1 MNNDLNDVFEQD
13 DFILD
18 PKNDVVFQ
26 KLFGKKENEDILL
39 SFLNAVLGKQGN
51 DRIVSVDFIDKK
63 LNDEDILDEK
73 IGILDVRVKTN
84 EGTQINIEIQMIN
97 QYNMVKRTLFYWSKL
112 YTSQIKKG
120 GKYRELQ
127 KTITINILN
136 FDYIDI
142 EKFHTTYHLYED
154 EIKKMLTDILEVHF
168 IEIPK
173 FIKEQPN
180 ERDALHRW
188 LMFLI
193 KPNKAVLEVIE
204 MADPAI
210 RKAHNVLEILSR
222 DPETIRLA
230 ELRAK
235 AIMDEMDNIEGAREE
250 GKREG
255 REEGKREGKKEIA
268 FNLLSL
274 GFDILTV
281 SKGTGL
287 SEEEVKKI
295 KEEISK

>member
-1 MNNDLNDVFEQD
+1 MDNINKNYEQD

-39 SFLNAVLGKQGN
+39 SFLNAVLGKQGK

-84 EGTQINIEIQMIN
+84 EGSQINIEIQMIN
-97 QYNMVKRTLFYWSKL
+97 QYNMIKRTLFYWSKL
-112 YTSQIKKG
+112 YAGQIKKG

-142 EKFHTTYHLYED
+142 QKFHTTYHLYED

-168 IEIPK
+168 IEMPK
-173 FIKEQPN
+173 FIKERAN
-180 ERDALHRW
+180 EKDALHRW
-188 LMFLI
+188 LMFLM

-210 RKAHNVLEILSR
+210 RKAHSVLEILSR

-250 GKREG
+250 GKKE
-255 REEGKREGKKEIA
+255 KSIEIA
-268 FNLLSL
+268 RNLL
-274 GFDILTV
+274 DILDDETI
-281 SKGTGL
+281 SRKIGL
-287 SEEEVKKI
+287 PIEII
-295 KEEISK
+295 KELRDK